1 MQEHHCGAG
10 VQFLEFL
17 CQHFEQLLHPRV
29 CDDLICGH
37 AHHQFALV
45 ELATDATESVDAG
58 EEGGLVAVEGEGRG
72 DTAEDAQGEGGVC
85 LGGGGGVQVGREEGE
100 GWVVVRGC

>member
-1 MQEHHCGAG
+1 MQEHHCGTG

-29 CDDLICGH
+29 CDDLIGGH
-37 AHHQFALV
+37 AHHQLALV
-45 ELATDATESVDAG
+45 VLATTATNATESVDAG

-85 LGGGGGVQVGREEGE
+85 LGWDRGVQVG
-100 GWVVVRGC
+100 